1 MAAAPAH
8 APACVSQS
16 VGTPIALREPPSGL
30 RWRELGPLLATA
42 AAAAS
47 PAPSSAATHFAG
59 SLGSAD
65 LHPNSSTSSGGS
77 DGGATASTPRRQHT
91 ACLEHLL
98 RTPVAPVLRPQA
110 SLQSERDAA
119 SGTPRPG
126 CYRLGTP
133 LSSPAALSLR
143 YVHGTP
149 EGTPRCHP
157 PGVLSPWPA
166 ATLAL
171 SPRPMHTMQPCSV
184 RLTGSV
190 RLVGDRILPLTGP
203 KAPDG
208 NQAATPTRST
218 TVPSPKPPLA
228 SPARAPAGG
237 PLASQPSV
245 DVMRR
250 ELSFA
255 DMLAHAAPPK
265 AAPPPAPAALRLAGA
280 SATPPPAGLTLA
292 AEMMLTPRKRPHK
305 STAPARA
312 PTGVD
317 SGQSD
322 GEAAEAPPSD
332 TADACGGGDSEAHS
346 TPRKAARHT

>member
-149 EGTPRCHP
+149 EGTPRWWVGVRSTHGLIASRLPAAPPAQGCARQLVRLPLDCLLRPPLPPPHPLTRTQRAARLPPLRQLHSVAGCQCLTYQPHGTAARPRSHP

-184 RLTGSV
+184 RLTGSGKKA
-190 RLVGDRILPLTGP
+190 RRWLLLLLPLAAAAAAAAAAARPLGH
-203 KAPDG
+203 
-208 NQAATPTRST
+208 NQH
-218 TVPSPKPPLA
+218 LWWLC
-228 SPARAPAGG
+228 PACRMPC
-237 PLASQPSV
+237 
-245 DVMRR
+245 
-250 ELSFA
+250 
-255 DMLAHAAPPK
+255 
-265 AAPPPAPAALRLAGA
+265 
-280 SATPPPAGLTLA
+280 LA
-292 AEMMLTPRKRPHK
+292 AFF
-305 STAPARA
+305 S
-312 PTGVD
+312 V
-317 SGQSD
+317 
-322 GEAAEAPPSD
+322 PP
-332 TADACGGGDSEAHS
+332 
-346 TPRKAARHT
+346 